1 MAASRWCYTIE
12 KSSVKAI
19 SQLQHNQVESSSTA
33 CQPNRWFEECACSL
47 TSSCRAS
54 RDTTDAGVRETRHS
68 TLPGCSNSGGND
80 APHTVFEEVDH
91 RRISLAE
98 LPCFTPV
105 VEHSRPLRPHVQ
117 FHPAAPNADQRQVQ
131 ADVLE
136 MSTFVDAL
144 MQEGILAQQQLR
156 WGRSRACKLQL
167 TANKTLSWTSGR
179 YSRRSSTI
187 DMTEV
192 AAVHRAGRKV
202 ILQTCKPGPGSA
214 FTLASEADAVLF
226 ECVLLPM
233 CTTASM
239 SILDNKGSTIR
250 GGASAAKTCS
260 SSIGS
265 SSSSSSSSSRSSNSR
280 RSVSFCDC
288 SLTRKNLSMQFDS
301 IFFCRRRCFEF
312 RNVHLYRRYTYS

>member
-19 SQLQHNQVESSSTA
+19 SQLQHNQVASSGTA
-33 CQPNRWFEECACSL
+33 SCQPNRFFEECACSPL

-54 RDTTDAGVRETRHS
+54 RDTTNACVRETRHS

-80 APHTVFEEVDH
+80 APHTVCEELSQ

-98 LPCFTPV
+98 LPYFTPV
-105 VEHSRPLRPHVQ
+105 VEQSRPLRPHVQ
-117 FHPAAPNADQRQVQ
+117 FHPAAPNADQRKVQ

-144 MQEGILAQQQLR
+144 MQEGIIAQQQLR

-167 TANKTLSWTSGR
+167 TAHKTLLWTSGR
-179 YSRRSSTI
+179 YSRRSGTI
-187 DMTEV
+187 DMTEI

-202 ILQTCKPGPGSA
+202 ILQTCKPGQGLA
-214 FTLASEADAVLF
+214 FTLASETDAVLF
-226 ECVLLPM
+226 ECVLLPL
-233 CTTASM
+233 CTTVSM
-239 SILDNKGSTIR
+239 SILDIKGSTTR
-250 GGASAAKTCS
+250 GGASAASTCS

-265 SSSSSSSSSRSSNSR
+265 SISSSSRSSNSR
-280 RSVSFCDC
+280 RSVSFCD
-288 SLTRKNLSMQFDS
+288 LA
-301 IFFCRRRCFEF
+301 
-312 RNVHLYRRYTYS
+312 